1 MDSTPPQSYGLNHM
15 DSVKEAVD
23 TQLRPV
29 KGRER
34 FETVKA
40 IRQDYQEFS
49 DQLGLEGEEAARNF
63 MASAGMI
70 ASQLEYETDRDT
82 LFEAVRDALS
92 PRSRTKLVTD
102 FLSPV
107 KGGFAT
113 WTYEGLEETELRK
126 AYDNMETGV

>member
-15 DSVKEAVD
+15 DSVKQAVN

-82 LFEAVRDALS
+82 LFEAVRDALG

-113 WTYEGLEETELRK
+113 WTYEGLEETELRN

>member
-15 DSVKEAVD
+15 DSVKEAVN

-92 PRSRTKLVTD
+92 PRSRTKLVAD

-107 KGGFAT
+107 KGGLAT

>member
-1 MDSTPPQSYGLNHM
+1 M
-15 DSVKEAVD
+15 DSVKEAVN

-70 ASQLEYETDRDT
+70 ASQL
-82 LFEAVRDALS
+82 
-92 PRSRTKLVTD
+92 
-102 FLSPV
+102 
-107 KGGFAT
+107 
-113 WTYEGLEETELRK
+113 
-126 AYDNMETGV
+126 